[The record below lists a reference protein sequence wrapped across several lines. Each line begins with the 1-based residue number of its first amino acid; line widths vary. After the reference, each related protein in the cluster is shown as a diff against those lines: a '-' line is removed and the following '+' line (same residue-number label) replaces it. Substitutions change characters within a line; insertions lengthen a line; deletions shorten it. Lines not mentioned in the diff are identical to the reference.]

1 MRTSAAAPNQV
12 NTRRFIPKRFAFVLL
27 TRCVY
32 SSCERARKPLF
43 YTVRNKYVRSRGHS
57 ARRVASHRAAR
68 ARLSPSLGNILL
80 LRIRASQD
88 SPDGAESPAGETFV
102 IIARRL

>member
-12 NTRRFIPKRFAFVLL
+12 TRRFIPKRFAFVLL

-32 SSCERARKPLF
+32 SSRERVRKPLF
-43 YTVRNKYVRSRGHS
+43 YVEYVRSGGHS
-57 ARRVASHRAAR
+57 ARRVASRRAAR